1 MGRSKRNVNPKFIT
15 TSSSSP
21 GETKQVAKR
30 SYVAIEPATKPI
42 EQLESDI
49 LDIDAA
55 LDDAIILR
63 ERRAAD
69 PGNRDGSSESDSNGG
84 GGGGNGNRRNNN
96 KRKQQN
102 RKNEDNEY
110 SGRDPALD
118 KLVKDIRQ
126 RIKDYKKFWSNL
138 PHQICSNDDI
148 STSTDADGMCW
159 NGHTIDR

>member
-1 MGRSKRNVNPKFIT
+1 MARSRRSISPKFP
-15 TSSSSP
+15 SP
-21 GETKQVAKR
+21 EETKSITSKHSNSA
-30 SYVAIEPATKPI
+30 ADI

-49 LDIDAA
+49 LDIDAS

-69 PGNRDGSSESDSNGG
+69 PGNRDSTESGSNGG
-84 GGGGNGNRRNNN
+84 GGGNNRRNNN

-102 RKNEDNEY
+102 RKNDDNEY
-110 SGRDPALD
+110 NGRDPPLD

-126 RIKDYKKFWSNL
+126 RIKEYKKFWSNL
-138 PHQICSNDDI
+138 PHQICSNDEI
-148 STSTDADGMCW
+148 STSNDADGMCW